1 MDHTFR
7 PVTNASGLAA
17 INALNKAVYD
27 VIPLDHDR
35 DGDEDLLVAFADDTM
50 SVQLWR
56 NDLGQLASWT
66 SITLEGAGGAGH
78 ANRSG
83 IGARIEVTANGITQT
98 REVDAA
104 PGQHAPQAPL
114 TQTLGLG
121 SATMIDRLRVRWPA
135 TPVTWTEWQYVPVDT
150 FLRLREVCS
159 LPADPQNLRMA
170 KLSQL
175 QLSWSEPAEVGLSW
189 KVYRDP
195 APNP

>member
-1 MDHTFR
+1 MHRLQQARGQALVRDPLSPLNALRALAPAMSHASREHTVRRRTSPINILRPTMQIFLFKQDPDHTFR

-114 TQTLGLG
+114 TQTLGL
-121 SATMIDRLRVRWPA
+121 ARPR
-135 TPVTWTEWQYVPVDT
+135 
-150 FLRLREVCS
+150 
-159 LPADPQNLRMA
+159 
-170 KLSQL
+170 
-175 QLSWSEPAEVGLSW
+175 
-189 KVYRDP
+189 
-195 APNP
+195 